1 MIIAPSLLASD
12 FTSVAST
19 IQRLDSIGVEW
30 LHLDVMDGVFV
41 DTITFGP
48 QLIAQMRPLTS
59 MVFDTHL
66 MISNPE
72 KHIQAFAQAGSDWI
86 TFHVEASTDPLA
98 VIRLIHSFG
107 KRAGISIKPNTPV
120 STILPYLNE
129 VDLVLVMSVE
139 PGKGGQ
145 SFLPSTL
152 DKLDQLP
159 AGTYRV
165 SVDGGINDVTLKR
178 CRQHGANVFV
188 VGTYLFQNFNR
199 FKELSHD
206 H

>member
-72 KHIQAFAQAGSDWI
+72 KHIQAFANAGSDWI
-86 TFHVEASTDPLA
+86 TFHVEATKDPLA
-98 VIRLIHSFG
+98 VIRLIHSYG

-120 STILPYLNE
+120 TKILPYLNE

-159 AGTYRV
+159 TGTYRV
-165 SVDGGINDVTLKR
+165 SVDGGINDVTLKQ
-178 CRQHGANVFV
+178 CAKHGATVFV
-188 VGTYLFQNFNR
+188 VGTYLFQDLNR
-199 FKELSHD
+199 FRELSHD

>member
-1 MIIAPSLLASD
+1 MIVAPSLLASD
-12 FTSVAST
+12 FTKVSST
-19 IQRLDSIGVEW
+19 IQALEQIGVSW

-48 QLIAQMRPLTS
+48 QLIRQMRPQTT

-66 MISNPE
+66 MITNPE
-72 KHIQAFAQAGSDWI
+72 THIEAFAKAGSDWI
-86 TFHVEASTDPLA
+86 TFHVEATNDPLN

-107 KRAGISIKPNTPV
+107 KKAGISVKPNTPIE
-120 STILPYLNE
+120 SIKPYLSE

-145 SFLPSTL
+145 SFIPETLQKLEALP
-152 DKLDQLP
+152 K
-159 AGTYRV
+159 GNYKV
-165 SVDGGINDVTLKR
+165 SVDGGINDVTLQQCKA
-178 CRQHGANVFV
+178 HGANVFV
-188 VGTYLFQNFNR
+188 VGTYLFQDLNR
-199 FKELSHD
+199 FRELHRD

>member
-72 KHIQAFAQAGSDWI
+72 KHIQAFANAGSDWI
-86 TFHVEASTDPLA
+86 TFHVEATDDPA
-98 VIRLIHSFG
+98 SVIALIHSFG
-107 KRAGISIKPNTPV
+107 KKAGISVKPNTPIA
-120 STILPYLNE
+120 SITPYLSQ

-145 SFLPSTL
+145 SFIPSTL
-152 DKLDQLP
+152 EKLDALP
-159 AGTYRV
+159 KGNYHV
-165 SVDGGINDVTLKR
+165 SVDGGINDVRMKQ
-178 CRQHGANVFV
+178 CRQHGADVFV
-188 VGTYLFQNFNR
+188 VGTYLFQDLHR
-199 FKELSHD
+199 FRELSHD